1 MALLLHRIGRFA
13 YRRAW
18 LVIVAW
24 MLTLGALVGL
34 GLGLGGQLKDSFA
47 IPGTESQTA
56 IDQLAAVFPQTA
68 GASAKAVV
76 EAPDGSSVDDAPYR
90 DAITDME
97 SALEDVDGVVSVLG
111 PFDEYA
117 GKQVSDDGR
126 TAFIQ
131 VQFDGPNTEVT
142 VESKDAVVATGAVGE
157 DAGLRVAF
165 GGEVFQDTSFGLTI
179 TEVLGVVFA
188 GVVLIIAFGSLL
200 AAGMP
205 LLTAL
210 VGVGIAFGGISIVA
224 AFAPVS
230 STAPMLAVMIGLA
243 VGIDYALF
251 ILSRHRTQLARGQEP
266 EDSAAES
273 VATAG
278 GAVVFA
284 GLTVIIALLGL
295 LVVGIPFLSVMGV
308 AAAFAVLVAVAAAV
322 TLLPALLGVLGR
334 RLVPKTGSRAHRRAN
349 ASDDGGRRTMGR
361 RWVDLVLKA
370 PVVFLV
376 VVIGLLG
383 AAAIPAA
390 SIDLNL
396 PSGATAAAG
405 SEEREAYDMIAD
417 GFGPGYNGPLIVT
430 VDITQTTDIFEDL
443 DAIGAR
449 LAEVDGVVYV
459 GDGLPN
465 ETVDTAIIQVIPESA
480 PNDPETK
487 QIVQEIRE
495 LQPQIEEDF
504 GTPIAVTGYTAVSI
518 DISNR
523 LNDALVPFALIVV
536 GLSVVL
542 LLLVFRSVFVPIK
555 AALGFLLSA
564 FAAIGVSVAVFQWG
578 WMAEFLHIE
587 PGPILSFLPILL
599 IAVLFGLAMDYE
611 VFLVSGMREEFV
623 KTREPRGSVVHGF
636 QHAARVVTAAA
647 LIMFFVFFAFVPEGS
662 GAIKAIAFALAIGV
676 AFDAFLVRMTLVPAA
691 MVLAGRA
698 AWWLPKWLEKRLPNV
713 DIEGEG
719 LRAHLEQEEWAAARP
734 AAINADAAVFG
745 LAERPIGPLTVEVPA
760 GGVLVVRGEAV
771 DSPGRRRNARR
782 TARAR
787 RRAPRRT
794 GCAAAHRR
802 ERGHAR
808 RRDRRGRRTD
818 VPTGGTVGEL
828 IAARLDATRPWY
840 RLRPSSAL
848 VEEWATRAADAVG
861 HTLDGPPVRRRHA
874 DRHAGRRD
882 ACGRR
887 CRCRAR
893 RASEGRRDRPRR
905 RPERGEHRSCGD
917 ALARLVPVDRDPRR
931 RHRRRGDPAR
941 RLAAAR
947 GTGHPNHRTRL
958 RTRPSRRTSG
968 GTSMSTRLS
977 RLFGTT
983 PAQRRTRYGVLVA
996 AVIAVPLAVAGLMS
1010 GALGGAGDNLEQIP
1024 AVVVNNDE
1032 MVTMTL
1038 PDGTEQPVLAGRQLV
1053 TELTGPDTAGFAWTI
1068 SNDDEAAELL
1078 ASGDAY
1084 VVLTIP
1090 ADFSESVTS
1099 ISSES
1104 PTQAN
1109 LDIRTD
1115 DAHGYLTGS
1124 VAQSVG
1130 DAMSTA
1136 FGRELTTQYLEGFY
1150 TNLATMG
1157 GGARRRRRRC
1167 DAAVVGRRRARE
1179 RARHARRRRRFGR
1192 VGGVG
1197 CRERRHPVRR
1207 RRRPVHDGVDGIASG
1222 LTSYSAG
1229 VAEVHAGRR
1238 RHRRGTRAARHE
1250 RRAARC
1256 ALRRL
1261 GPVRRRDQRGRRP
1274 GRAGGHAPDRGARA
1288 ARDRPART
1296 RAADR

>member
-18 LVIVAW
+18 FVIVAW
-24 MLTLGALVGL
+24 VLTLGALVGL

-126 TAFIQ
+126 TAYIQ
-131 VQFDGPNTEVT
+131 VQFDGPTTDVT

-165 GGEVFQDTSFGLTI
+165 GGEVFQDTSFGLTV
-179 TEVLGVVFA
+179 TEMLGVVFA

-251 ILSRHRTQLARGQEP
+251 ILSRHRTQLARGHQP

-308 AAAFAVLVAVAAAV
+308 AAAFAVLVAVAGAV
-322 TLLPALLGVLGR
+322 TLLPALLGVLGH
-334 RLVPKTGSRAHRRAN
+334 RLIPKSGSRAHRRAN
-349 ASDDGGRRTMGR
+349 AGDDGGKRTMGR

-383 AAAIPAA
+383 TAAIPAA

-396 PSGATAAAG
+396 PSGATAEAG
-405 SEEREAYDMIAD
+405 SQEREAYDMIAD

-430 VDITQTTDIFEDL
+430 VDITQTLDIFDDL

-487 QIVQEIRE
+487 QIVQEIRD
-495 LQPQIEEDF
+495 LQPQIEKDF

-536 GLSVVL
+536 GLSVIL

-578 WMAEFLHIE
+578 WAAEFLNIE

-719 LRAHLEQEEWAAARP
+719 LRAHLEHAQWAAARP
-734 AAINADAAVFG
+734 GAIIADSAVFG
-745 LAERPIGPLTVEVPA
+745 LTDRPIGPMTFDVPA
-760 GGVLVVRGEAV
+760 GGVLVVRGETV
-771 DSPGRRRNARR
+771 
-782 TARAR
+782 
-787 RRAPRRT
+787 
-794 GCAAAHRR
+794 
-802 ERGHAR
+802 
-808 RRDRRGRRTD
+808 DRRVVAATLAGRLALVDGRLAVQGSPLPTGAGEVMRRVAIAEGATD
-818 VPTGGTVGEL
+818 ATTGGTVGEL
-828 IAARLDATRPWY
+828 IAARLDATRAWY
-840 RLRPSSAL
+840 RVRPSSAL
-848 VEEWATRAADAVG
+848 VDEWVTRAADAFER
-861 HTLDGPPVRRRHA
+861 TPDGPRFGVDTPITA
-874 DRHAGRRD
+874 LGAET
-882 ACGRR
+882 
-887 CRCRAR
+887 RAVV
-893 RASEGRRDRPRR
+893 AIAAALAERPRVVVIDLDDD
-905 RPERGEHRSCGD
+905 PSEAD
-917 ALARLVPVDRDPRR
+917 TTLWQALARLVPASVSLVVGLGASATAPDVSPE
-931 RHRRRGDPAR
+931 
-941 RLAAAR
+941 LAAR
-947 GTGHPNHRTRL
+947 GIRTIE
-958 RTRPSRRTSG
+958 PDSA
-968 GTSMSTRLS
+968 
-977 RLFGTT
+977 
-983 PAQRRTRYGVLVA
+983 PEPV
-996 AVIAVPLAVAGLMS
+996 
-1010 GALGGAGDNLEQIP
+1010 GALQE
-1024 AVVVNNDE
+1024 
-1032 MVTMTL
+1032 
-1038 PDGTEQPVLAGRQLV
+1038 
-1053 TELTGPDTAGFAWTI
+1053 
-1068 SNDDEAAELL
+1068 
-1078 ASGDAY
+1078 
-1084 VVLTIP
+1084 
-1090 ADFSESVTS
+1090 
-1099 ISSES
+1099 
-1104 PTQAN
+1104 
-1109 LDIRTD
+1109 
-1115 DAHGYLTGS
+1115 
-1124 VAQSVG
+1124 
-1130 DAMSTA
+1130 
-1136 FGRELTTQYLEGFY
+1136 
-1150 TNLATMG
+1150 
-1157 GGARRRRRRC
+1157 
-1167 DAAVVGRRRARE
+1167 
-1179 RARHARRRRRFGR
+1179 
-1192 VGGVG
+1192 
-1197 CRERRHPVRR
+1197 
-1207 RRRPVHDGVDGIASG
+1207 
-1222 LTSYSAG
+1222 
-1229 VAEVHAGRR
+1229 
-1238 RHRRGTRAARHE
+1238 
-1250 RRAARC
+1250 
-1256 ALRRL
+1256 ALR
-1261 GPVRRRDQRGRRP
+1261 
-1274 GRAGGHAPDRGARA
+1274 
-1288 ARDRPART
+1288 
-1296 RAADR
+1296 

>member
-24 MLTLGALVGL
+24 MLILGALVGL

-396 PSGATAAAG
+396 PSGATAVAG

-417 GFGPGYNGPLIVT
+417 GFGPGYNGPLVVT

-676 AFDAFLVRMTLVPAA
+676 AFDAFLVRMTLVPGRHGARGPGGLVAA
-691 MVLAGRA
+691 QVAREAAAERRHRGR
-698 AWWLPKWLEKRLPNV
+698 
-713 DIEGEG
+713 G
-719 LRAHLEQEEWAAARP
+719 AARP
-734 AAINADAAVFG
+734 P
-745 LAERPIGPLTVEVPA
+745 RA
-760 GGVLVVRGEAV
+760 GGVGRGAARRDQRRRRGVRPRGAA
-771 DSPGRRRNARR
+771 DRPAHGRGSGRRRARRPRRSRLSPGRRRNARR

-787 RRAPRRT
+787 RRAPGRT
-794 GCAAAHRR
+794 GCAAAHRC
-802 ERGHAR
+802 ERCHAR
-808 RRDRRGRRTD
+808 RRDRRGVVGCPDRRYGRRTH
-818 VPTGGTVGEL
+818 
-828 IAARLDATRPWY
+828 RSATRRNPAVVPPAPVIGA
-840 RLRPSSAL
+840 RRRVGDAGRRRG
-848 VEEWATRAADAVG
+848 RA
-861 HTLDGPPVRRRHA
+861 HPRRTPVRRRHA
-874 DRHAGRRD
+874 ARHAGRRD

-887 CRCRAR
+887 RRCRAR
-893 RASEGRRDRPRR
+893 RAPEGRRDRPRR
-905 RPERGEHRSCGD
+905 RPERGEHRTVGR
-917 ALARLVPVDRDPRR
+917 ARAAGAVDRDPRR
-931 RHRRRGDPAR
+931 RHRRRGNPAR

-977 RLFGTT
+977 RLFG
-983 PAQRRTRYGVLVA
+983 
-996 AVIAVPLAVAGLMS
+996 
-1010 GALGGAGDNLEQIP
+1010 
-1024 AVVVNNDE
+1024 
-1032 MVTMTL
+1032 
-1038 PDGTEQPVLAGRQLV
+1038 
-1053 TELTGPDTAGFAWTI
+1053 
-1068 SNDDEAAELL
+1068 
-1078 ASGDAY
+1078 
-1084 VVLTIP
+1084 
-1090 ADFSESVTS
+1090 
-1099 ISSES
+1099 
-1104 PTQAN
+1104 
-1109 LDIRTD
+1109 
-1115 DAHGYLTGS
+1115 
-1124 VAQSVG
+1124 
-1130 DAMSTA
+1130 
-1136 FGRELTTQYLEGFY
+1136 
-1150 TNLATMG
+1150 
-1157 GGARRRRRRC
+1157 RRRRSVAPATACSSPRSSPFRSRSRGSC
-1167 DAAVVGRRRARE
+1167 RAPSAAPAT
-1179 RARHARRRRRFGR
+1179 
-1192 VGGVG
+1192 
-1197 CRERRHPVRR
+1197 
-1207 RRRPVHDGVDGIASG
+1207 
-1222 LTSYSAG
+1222 TSS
-1229 VAEVHAGRR
+1229 RSPR
-1238 RHRRGTRAARHE
+1238 SS
-1250 RRAARC
+1250 
-1256 ALRRL
+1256 
-1261 GPVRRRDQRGRRP
+1261 
-1274 GRAGGHAPDRGARA
+1274 
-1288 ARDRPART
+1288 
-1296 RAADR
+1296 

>member
-18 LVIVAW
+18 LVIVSW
-24 MLTLGALVGL
+24 MLILGALVGL

-97 SALEDVDGVVSVLG
+97 AALEDVDGVVSVLG

-251 ILSRHRTQLARGQEP
+251 ILSRHRTQLARGREP

-349 ASDDGGRRTMGR
+349 ASDDGGRRTMRR

-396 PSGATAAAG
+396 PSGATAVAG

-417 GFGPGYNGPLIVT
+417 GFGPGYNGPLVVT

-443 DAIGAR
+443 DAIAAR

-487 QIVQEIRE
+487 QIVQEIRD

-719 LRAHLEQEEWAAARP
+719 LRAHLEQEEWAAGRP

-771 DSPGRRRNARR
+771 SRRVVVATLAGRLALVGGRLAVEGSPLPTGASEVMR
-782 TARAR
+782 TVAIAE
-787 RRAPRRT
+787 
-794 GCAAAHRR
+794 GS
-802 ERGHAR
+802 
-808 RRDRRGRRTD
+808 TD
-818 VPTGGTVGEL
+818 VPTGGTAGEL

-848 VEEWATRAADAVG
+848 VDEWVTRAADAVG
-861 HTLDGPPVRRRHA
+861 HTLDGPPFGVDTPIA
-874 DRHAGRRD
+874 TLGAET
-882 ACGRR
+882 
-887 CRCRAR
+887 RAVIAVAAALAER
-893 RASEGRRDRPRR
+893 PKVVVIDLDDDPSEANT
-905 RPERGEHRSCGD
+905 ELWD
-917 ALARLVPVDRDPRR
+917 ALARLVPSTVTLVVGIGAAATLPDVSPQ
-931 RHRRRGDPAR
+931 
-941 RLAAAR
+941 LAAR
-947 GTGHPNHRTRL
+947 G
-958 RTRPSRRTSG
+958 
-968 GTSMSTRLS
+968 
-977 RLFGTT
+977 
-983 PAQRRTRYGVLVA
+983 
-996 AVIAVPLAVAGLMS
+996 
-1010 GALGGAGDNLEQIP
+1010 
-1024 AVVVNNDE
+1024 
-1032 MVTMTL
+1032 
-1038 PDGTEQPVLAGRQLV
+1038 
-1053 TELTGPDTAGFAWTI
+1053 
-1068 SNDDEAAELL
+1068 
-1078 ASGDAY
+1078 
-1084 VVLTIP
+1084 
-1090 ADFSESVTS
+1090 
-1099 ISSES
+1099 
-1104 PTQAN
+1104 
-1109 LDIRTD
+1109 IRTIEPD
-1115 DAHGYLTGS
+1115 S
-1124 VAQSVG
+1124 
-1130 DAMSTA
+1130 
-1136 FGRELTTQYLEGFY
+1136 
-1150 TNLATMG
+1150 
-1157 GGARRRRRRC
+1157 
-1167 DAAVVGRRRARE
+1167 
-1179 RARHARRRRRFGR
+1179 
-1192 VGGVG
+1192 
-1197 CRERRHPVRR
+1197 
-1207 RRRPVHDGVDGIASG
+1207 
-1222 LTSYSAG
+1222 
-1229 VAEVHAGRR
+1229 
-1238 RHRRGTRAARHE
+1238 
-1250 RRAARC
+1250 
-1256 ALRRL
+1256 
-1261 GPVRRRDQRGRRP
+1261 
-1274 GRAGGHAPDRGARA
+1274 APDRVGALQEALR
-1288 ARDRPART
+1288 
-1296 RAADR
+1296 